1 MHPRHHGRS
10 GPDLPRLPLN
20 RENLRELWQ
29 LFAYLRPYRGRFLA
43 AWCCLLISSAT
54 GLAMPWLGGRLIDA
68 AQGLGSWSLG
78 TLGAVLASVLFL
90 RAACA
95 FGNTVWSTDVG
106 ERTMADLRMATF
118 GRLLRLPMVFFAQR
132 RVGELASRLTADLDQ
147 IQRTLVSSI
156 PQFLSQLL
164 TLLGGIVLTTMTS
177 PRLTLLV
184 LATTPVVVG
193 TAVWFGRRA
202 RQLSRETQDRLA
214 ETNIIVE
221 ESLQGISSVKAFG
234 REDWEGSRYRGGQ
247 QRVIDAALFS
257 ARHQGTFSAFMTLF
271 GTGSMA
277 IVFWFGCGMIRQ
289 GQLSVGEMTQ
299 FLLYAMFIAGSAGQF
314 ARLYGDL
321 QRMLGATQR
330 VRELLREPLE
340 PGQSLEPGRGRVD
353 GAQLGGVVT
362 SPAGSAWPGRCRGD
376 VAFEGV
382 QFAYP
387 SRREVPVLS
396 DFSLRIESGQRV
408 ALVGASGAGK
418 STVTA
423 LLMRFYL
430 PDGGRILLDGR
441 EIGEYPLEWF
451 RAQFAIVP
459 QDVLLFGGTIGE
471 NIAYGRLGA
480 TAAEIEEAARK
491 ANAHEFIE
499 RFPERYDT
507 IVGERGVKLSG
518 GQRQRIAI
526 ARAVLRDPA
535 LLLLDEA
542 TSSLDSESEGEVQ
555 RALDQLM
562 LGRTSII
569 IAHRLSTI
577 RDADCIYVL
586 KEGRICEAGTHEQ
599 LLASPAGVYRA
610 FCERQFGPEATAAS
624 AGGGVTRDW

>member
-1 MHPRHHGRS
+1 
-10 GPDLPRLPLN
+10 
-20 RENLRELWQ
+20 
-29 LFAYLRPYRGRFLA
+29 
-43 AWCCLLISSAT
+43 
-54 GLAMPWLGGRLIDA
+54 
-68 AQGLGSWSLG
+68 
-78 TLGAVLASVLFL
+78 
-90 RAACA
+90 
-95 FGNTVWSTDVG
+95 WSTDVG

-156 PQFLSQLL
+156 PQFLSQFL

-234 REDWEGSRYRGGQ
+234 REAWEGARYRSGQ

-340 PGQSLEPGRGRVD
+340 PGQTWEPGRGADVPPQAEVGTNVER
-353 GAQLGGVVT
+353 GARP
-362 SPAGSAWPGRCRGD
+362 SRCRGE
-376 VAFEGV
+376 VALEGV

-387 SRREVPVLS
+387 SRREVPVLR
-396 DFSLRIESGQRV
+396 DFTLRIGSGQRV

-423 LLMRFYL
+423 LLMRFYQ

-441 EIGEYPLEWF
+441 DVGEYPLEWF

-459 QDVLLFGGTIGE
+459 QDVLLFGGTIRE

-491 ANAHEFIE
+491 ANAHEFID
-499 RFPERYDT
+499 RFPERYET

-562 LGRTSII
+562 QGRTSII

-586 KEGRICEAGTHEQ
+586 KDGGICEAGTHDQ

-610 FCERQFGPEATAAS
+610 FCERQFGPEAIAAS
-624 AGGGVTRDW
+624 SGGAPVTDW

>member
-1 MHPRHHGRS
+1 M
-10 GPDLPRLPLN
+10 PLTK
-20 RENLRELWQ
+20 ENLRELWQ
-29 LFAYLRPYRGRFLA
+29 LFAYLQPYRGRFLA
-43 AWCCLLISSAT
+43 AWCCLLISSGT
-54 GLAMPWLGGRLIDA
+54 GLAMPWLGGRLIDS
-68 AQGLGSWSLG
+68 AQGLGTWSLG
-78 TLGAVLASVLFL
+78 TLGVILASVLFL

-156 PQFLSQLL
+156 PQFLSQFL

-214 ETNIIVE
+214 ETNIVVE

-234 REDWEGSRYRGGQ
+234 REAWEGARYRSGQ

-340 PGQSLEPGRGRVD
+340 PGQTWEPGRGADVPPQAEVGTNVER
-353 GAQLGGVVT
+353 GARP
-362 SPAGSAWPGRCRGD
+362 SRCRGE
-376 VAFEGV
+376 VALEGV

-387 SRREVPVLS
+387 SRREVPVLR
-396 DFSLRIESGQRV
+396 DFTLRIGSGQRV

-423 LLMRFYL
+423 LLMRFYQ

-441 EIGEYPLEWF
+441 DVGEYPLEWF

-459 QDVLLFGGTIGE
+459 QDVLLFGGTIRE

-491 ANAHEFIE
+491 ANAHEFID
-499 RFPERYDT
+499 RFPERYET

-562 LGRTSII
+562 QGRTSII

-586 KEGRICEAGTHEQ
+586 KDGGICEAGTHDQ

-610 FCERQFGPEATAAS
+610 FCERQFGSEAIAAS
-624 AGGGVTRDW
+624 SGGAPVTDW